1 LWQESHRLA
10 VTAVWLI
17 VYVVKLAAVLVW
29 QLLHWT
35 PVTGMCGGVTI
46 PVAVVPL

>member
-1 LWQESHRLA
+1 
-10 VTAVWLI
+10 
-17 VYVVKLAAVLVW
+17 VKLAAVLVW